1 MSPTF
6 TCTGKLRLA
15 ADDDDEDDEDV
26 TSAARVAESVS
37 GLDVLV
43 TCDESE

>member
-15 ADDDDEDDEDV
+15 ADDDDEDV